1 MLFPCLFHAIFTR
14 FVLKKLLFISISNK
28 VKENSKKSVGFALE
42 YYIIVVEINEF
53 QHYFN
58 AILSHCFSIH

>member
-1 MLFPCLFHAIFTR
+1 MYLLRTQWKT
-14 FVLKKLLFISISNK
+14 LKGRWDKQLKLRISLAFYRRDIC
-28 VKENSKKSVGFALE
+28 VGFALE
-42 YYIIVVEINEF
+42 YYVIVVEINEF